1 MFIQEWQSLFSN
13 NLQTNTQVKLK
24 LNSLKM
30 YFSNLIQKVE
40 LYYTHIMQTEI
51 FKAFVIF
58 LMIMAYSLKI
68 PKEKS
73 QKIRILYISLF
84 IQNICKGFLSL

>member
-1 MFIQEWQSLFSN
+1 
-13 NLQTNTQVKLK
+13 
-24 LNSLKM
+24 M

-40 LYYTHIMQTEI
+40 LYYAHIMQTEI

-58 LMIMAYSLKI
+58 LMIMAYSLKS